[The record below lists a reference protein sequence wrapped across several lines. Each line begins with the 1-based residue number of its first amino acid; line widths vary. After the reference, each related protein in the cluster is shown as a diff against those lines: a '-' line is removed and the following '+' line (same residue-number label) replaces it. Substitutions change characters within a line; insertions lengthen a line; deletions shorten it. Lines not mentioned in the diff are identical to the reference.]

1 MIAPRATVMTVT
13 AHEEAALA
21 RLAALV
27 ADGAPAPEVFAAV
40 VAEAAAALGV
50 PAVALSRYEADAP
63 TALLAGDWP
72 AGGPEL
78 ATAIHDTRHAA
89 GTRAAAG
96 VPVVID
102 GTVWGVLCAGAADD
116 DEPLPDGAEEHLRA
130 FAPRA
135 TVAISSTLARDRL
148 RRLADGQVALR
159 RLATLIAGGAPSAE
173 LFGAVVEE
181 VGAVLGV
188 PTIALIRYEPG
199 RATTAVA
206 ALNAPMFPV
215 GGRWPLDGPSVAATI
230 LDTGRPARFDDYSDV
245 EGTIGERMRK
255 AGVRSAVGVPIVV
268 DGGIWGF
275 ICVAAPERL
284 PAGIETEL
292 RDFTELVGVA
302 IAGVES
308 RARPRRLAEQ
318 QASLRRVATLVAKGA
333 EPAALFSAVAEE
345 VARILDVSAVSVAR
359 FEPDHT
365 SVVVASV
372 KDPGFPVGSRWPLDG
387 ESLNAMVHAT
397 GQPARIDDYA
407 GLEGPVAAAARA
419 SGMHSGVGVPIV
431 VDGSVWGMVAVGRR
445 QRREALPS
453 FAGRYTGTLVLS
465 TESSQEIETRLAAF
479 TELVAT
485 AISKAQA
492 NDDLRRL
499 AEEQA
504 ALRRVATLVAEA
516 APPEDIF
523 DAVTHEVAT
532 ILGLPRIEMVRYE
545 RDGTGTV
552 IGASGDHP
560 FPVGSNWALD
570 GPSIMAAVL
579 ATGRPAR
586 IDDYGALGGTIA
598 EVARGAGFR
607 SAIGAPIIVDG
618 AMWGTIIAISTVPE
632 PIPER
637 SETRL
642 RQFTELV
649 ATAVSNATARA
660 DLLASR
666 ARIVTAGDEA
676 RRRLERNLHDGTQQR
691 LIAIGLDLQRIRAM
705 LPEDQGAAQAGLEQA
720 ESDLEATLEEVREV
734 SRGLHPAQLSRGGLG
749 LALAVLARR
758 SPIAVELDID
768 VDERPPP
775 PIETAVYYV
784 VSEALTNAIKHS
796 SAAAI
801 SVRVASNLY
810 VVHARI
816 ADDGAGGA
824 VADSG
829 SGLSG
834 LNDRVEALGG
844 RFVLESPPGRG
855 TAISIELPM
864 TTPGAP

>member
-1 MIAPRATVMTVT
+1 MTVT
-13 AHEEAALA
+13 AQEEAALA
-21 RLAALV
+21 RLVALV
-27 ADGAPAPEVFAAV
+27 SDGAKPADVFPAI
-40 VAEAAAALGV
+40 VAETSAVLGV
-50 PAVALSRYEADAP
+50 PAVALGRYEADGP
-63 TALLAGDWP
+63 TTLLAGDWP
-72 AGGPEL
+72 PDGPGL
-78 ATAIHDTRHAA
+78 AATVHETRCAA
-89 GTRAAAG
+89 STGSAAG
-96 VPVVID
+96 VPVMVD
-102 GTVWGVLCAGAADD
+102 DAVWGVLCAGMTD
-116 DEPLPDGAEEHLRA
+116 DEALPVDAETRLRGFVPLL
-130 FAPRA
+130 
-135 TVAISSTLARDRL
+135 TVAISSALAHDRL

-159 RLATLIAGGAPSAE
+159 RLATLIAGGAPAAE

-181 VGAVLGV
+181 IGAVLGV
-188 PTIALIRYEPG
+188 PTIALVRYEPG

-206 ALNAPMFPV
+206 SLNAPMFPV
-215 GGRWPLDGPSVAATI
+215 GGRWPIDGPSVSATV

-245 EGTIGERMRK
+245 EGTIGQRVRK
-255 AGVRSAVGVPIVV
+255 GGVRSVVGVPIIVE
-268 DGGIWGF
+268 GRIWGL
-275 ICVAAPERL
+275 ICVASPERL
-284 PAGIETEL
+284 PAGIESEL
-292 RDFTELVGVA
+292 QDFTDLVAVA

-308 RARPRRLAEQ
+308 RSRPRRLAEQ

-333 EPAALFSAVAEE
+333 EPSALFSAVAEE
-345 VARILDVSAVSVAR
+345 VARILDVSAVTVVR
-359 FEPDHT
+359 FEPEDT
-365 SVVVASV
+365 AVVVASV

-387 ESLNAMVHAT
+387 ASLIAMVHET
-397 GQPARIDDYA
+397 GRPARIDDYA
-407 GLEGPVAAAARA
+407 ALEGPVAAAARA

-453 FAGRYTGTLVLS
+453 FAGRYTGMLLLS
-465 TESSQEIETRLAAF
+465 TESSEEIETRLAAF

-504 ALRRVATLVAEA
+504 ALRRVATLVAKA
-516 APPEDIF
+516 APADEIF

-532 ILGLPRIEMVRYE
+532 ILGLPRVEMVRYE

-552 IGASGDHP
+552 IGAYGDHP
-560 FPVGSNWALD
+560 FPVASNWALD

-579 ATGRPAR
+579 ETGRSAR
-586 IDDYGALGGTIA
+586 IDDYTALEGTIA

-618 AMWGTIIAISTVPE
+618 AIWGTIIAISTMAE

-637 SETRL
+637 SEIRL

-660 DLLASR
+660 DLFASR
-666 ARIVTAGDEA
+666 ARIVAAGDEA

-691 LIAIGLDLQRIRAM
+691 LIAIGLDLQRIRAAI
-705 LPEDQGAAQAGLEQA
+705 PEDQSAARSGLEQA
-720 ESDLEATLEEVREV
+720 ERDLDAVLEEVREV

-749 LALAVLARR
+749 VALGALSRR
-758 SPIAVELDID
+758 SPIPVAIEVD

-796 SAAAI
+796 HAAKI
-801 SVRVASNLY
+801 SVRVASNRD

-816 ADDGAGGA
+816 ADDGVGGA
-824 VADSG
+824 VAEVG

-834 LNDRVEALGG
+834 LSDRVEALGG
-844 RFVLESPPGRG
+844 RFVVESPPGSG